1 MDESLSSLHH
11 FDIEK
16 LKSRMGNNEAVY
28 EKFVTLLQTTLH
40 GQVSNMLIEIKE
52 AIASENLN
60 QLHLVAHRIKGI
72 ALSSSFQR
80 LAHLTS
86 TLEHTTHINKE
97 YLDQILNDIIA
108 EVTLLKTLVA

>member
-28 EKFVTLLQTTLH
+28 QRFVTLLQTTLH

-52 AIASENLN
+52 TIASENLN

-80 LAHLTS
+80 LAHLSS
-86 TLEHTTHINKE
+86 TLEHTTDNNKASLE
-97 YLDQILNDIIA
+97 QLLNEMIA
-108 EVTLLKTLVA
+108 EVTLLKTLVS